1 MGRTCYKLSNK
12 KSKSV
17 KLENDTI
24 PNTVYTEAK
33 LQKMVRS
40 MKGLCH
46 FCNTREETLKHLFYD
61 CTVIQQNWVKTLSA
75 IQK

>member
-33 LQKMVRS
+33 LPKMGQS
-40 MKGLCH
+40 MNGLCYF
-46 FCNTREETLKHLFYD
+46 FCRIFYRSA
-61 CTVIQQNWVKTLSA
+61 VI
-75 IQK
+75 